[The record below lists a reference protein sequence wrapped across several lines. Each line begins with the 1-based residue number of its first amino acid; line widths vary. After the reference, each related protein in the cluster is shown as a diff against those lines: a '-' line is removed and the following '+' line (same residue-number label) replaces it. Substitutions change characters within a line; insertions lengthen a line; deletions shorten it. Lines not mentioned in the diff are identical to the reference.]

1 VELTPAR
8 ATPYLRALQA
18 GARALA
24 PHDDYVPLAATL
36 AHLRALDPAL
46 SGDVLLPA
54 RVDDRSGMP
63 AFGWMQRAAAEQV
76 VARATPPDADTPD
89 EALARA
95 HRMDPSLAARLSAR
109 RALRR
114 FLRGHDL
121 LPATHLDAR
130 LRRRTGSAW
139 SFALRYDRML
149 AGAGWMRVS
158 VELEGPA
165 RWSRGL
171 FDVEP
176 DGAVRIDPGVRHL
189 LARQCVL
196 PLTLLHGALTDA
208 LQVSVP
214 RLSRTFVGPFWFPGG
229 PRPDDAPDLVDRGLV
244 LHLASE
250 VMGVEVHTAGHR
262 DPWRSPPAGEAPP
275 PGQQIFRDRRF
286 AATPSVRAEL
296 EAWCHARRAPA
307 VVAPL
312 VPSAG

>member
-1 VELTPAR
+1 VELSPER

-18 GARALA
+18 GAQALA

-36 AHLRALDPAL
+36 THLRALDPAL

-54 RVDDRSGMP
+54 LIDDRSGMP
-63 AFGWMQRAAAEQV
+63 AFGWMQRAAAEQA
-76 VARATPPDADTPD
+76 VARATPPEGDTPD
-89 EALARA
+89 DVLERA
-95 HRMDPSLAARLSAR
+95 QRMDPALAARLSAR

-121 LPATHLDAR
+121 LPATHLEAR
-130 LRRRTGSAW
+130 LRRRSGSAW

-171 FDVEP
+171 FDVAR
-176 DGAVRIDPGVRHL
+176 DGTVRVDAGIRHL

-196 PLTLLHGALTDA
+196 PLTLLHSALTDT
-208 LQVSVP
+208 LQVSAP

-229 PRPDDAPDLVDRGLV
+229 PRPDGAPDLVERGLV
-244 LHLASE
+244 LHLSSE
-250 VMGVEVHTAGHR
+250 VMGAEVHEAGHR
-262 DPWRSPPAGEAPP
+262 DPWRSPPVGERPAR
-275 PGQQIFRDRRF
+275 GQQIFRDRRF

-296 EAWCHARRAPA
+296 EAWCHARGAAA

-312 VPSAG
+312 VPSAD